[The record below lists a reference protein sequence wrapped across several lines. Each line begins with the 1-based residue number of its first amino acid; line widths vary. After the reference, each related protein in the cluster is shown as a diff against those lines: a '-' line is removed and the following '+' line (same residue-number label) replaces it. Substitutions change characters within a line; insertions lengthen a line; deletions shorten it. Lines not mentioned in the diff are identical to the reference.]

1 MRQMHATVVATPCQ
15 HARHLPVLPTCHPPA
30 HLPTCYLPSGDS
42 TYNVRRWS
50 LGSSTTTP
58 TSGASLE
65 PYPDKTLLDYLRAL
79 AAEHGDKPAL
89 LFKGATVS
97 YGRLEA
103 ESDAFGAAL
112 VALGVRK
119 GDRVAL
125 LLPNCPQ
132 FLVAEFGIWKAGG
145 IVVALNPTYSEREL
159 EQALDSTRSSLAVVL
174 TPFYERVKHVQ
185 GRTGVRHVIAT
196 SIKEYLPT
204 PLRLLFTLLKE
215 KKDGHRITPQ
225 AGDPWMWAMVRQ
237 HRGQRPSVEVT
248 PDDRAVILS
257 SGGTTG
263 TPKGVVG
270 LHRHYVAAG
279 LQLYEWTK
287 SAKQP
292 WVDNIMLPLPL
303 FHVYANVGVQP
314 MAFVGPNPLSL
325 VPNPRDIADVLA
337 TIKRVKPAFFNGVPT
352 LYTAIL
358 NHPDVRAGKVDL
370 SSIKLCFSGASALM
384 AETKKQFEAATGAR
398 SIEGYSLTEGMM
410 ACCVNPVQGTNKIGS
425 IGVPISDVQVR
436 IVDADTGTTR
446 MPAGEVG
453 EIILRAPQFMSEYW
467 NNPLE
472 TAEALRRH
480 DGETWLHSGDL
491 GYMDDDGFVFIV
503 DRKKDLI
510 KTSGFQ
516 VWPREIEEVISAPAG
531 GARGRRRRRA
541 RSGEGRGGEGL
552 GGAEAGREG
561 HRGRGA
567 GVLPRASGAL
577 QGAGPRGVP
586 HRAAQDDGRQDPAA
600 CARGG
605 GTRRDPRLTALR
617 RG

>member
-1 MRQMHATVVATPCQ
+1 MSVDRPWLE
-15 HARHLPVLPTCHPPA
+15 R
-30 HLPTCYLPSGDS
+30 YDDD
-42 TYNVRRWS
+42 VRR
-50 LGSSTTTP
+50 
-58 TSGASLE
+58 SLE
-65 PYPDKTLLDYLRAL
+65 PYPDKTLLDYLSAL
-79 AAEHGDKPAL
+79 ASDHGGKPAL

-112 VALGVRK
+112 AAMGLRK

-132 FLVAEFGIWKAGG
+132 FLIAEFGVWKAGG
-145 IVVALNPTYSEREL
+145 IVVALNPTYSEREI
-159 EQALDSTRSSLAVVL
+159 EQALDSTRASVVVVL
-174 TPFYERVKHVQ
+174 TPFYERVKRVQ
-185 GRTGVRHVIAT
+185 GRTGVRKVIPT
-196 SIKEYLPT
+196 SIKDYLPT

-225 AGDPWMWAMVRQ
+225 PDDPWMWALLRS
-237 HRGQRPSVEVT
+237 HRGQRPSVEVA
-248 PDDRAVILS
+248 PGDRAVILS

-287 SAKQP
+287 SAKKP

-325 VPNPRDIADVLA
+325 VPNPRDIDDVLA

-352 LYTAIL
+352 LYNAIL
-358 NHPDVRAGKVDL
+358 NHPEVRAGKVDL

-398 SIEGYSLTEGMM
+398 IIEGYSLTEGMM
-410 ACCVNPVQGTNKIGS
+410 ACCVNPVRGTNKIGS
-425 IGVPISDVQVR
+425 IGMPIPDVQVR
-436 IVDADTGTTR
+436 IVDAEDGTAP
-446 MPAGEVG
+446 MPTGEVG
-453 EIILRAPQFMSEYW
+453 ELILRAPQYMAEYW

-472 TAEALRRH
+472 TADTLRQH
-480 DGETWLHSGDL
+480 DGETWLYTGDL
-491 GYMDDDGFVFIV
+491 AYMDEDGYLFLV

-516 VWPREIEEVISAPAG
+516 VWPREIEEVISALPAVLEVGVAGVPDPMKGEIAKAWVVLKPGASATEDDVRAYCRERLAPYKVPGRVEFRTELPKTMVGKILRRALAADERGAPAG
-531 GARGRRRRRA
+531 R
-541 RSGEGRGGEGL
+541 
-552 GGAEAGREG
+552 
-561 HRGRGA
+561 
-567 GVLPRASGAL
+567 
-577 QGAGPRGVP
+577 
-586 HRAAQDDGRQDPAA
+586 
-600 CARGG
+600 
-605 GTRRDPRLTALR
+605 
-617 RG
+617 

>member
-1 MRQMHATVVATPCQ
+1 MSAVKPW
-15 HARHLPVLPTCHPPA
+15 LA
-30 HLPTCYLPSGDS
+30 HYDDDVKP
-42 TYNVRRWS
+42 S
-50 LGSSTTTP
+50 LG
-58 TSGASLE
+58 
-65 PYPDKTLLDYLRAL
+65 PYPDKTLLDYLRTL
-79 AAEHGDKPAL
+79 AAEHGGKPAL

-112 VALGVRK
+112 VAMGVRK

-132 FLVAEFGIWKAGG
+132 FLVAEFGVWKAGG
-145 IVVALNPTYSEREL
+145 IVVALNPTYAEREL
-159 EQALDSTRSSLAVVL
+159 EQALDSTRSTLAVVL
-174 TPFYERVKHVQ
+174 TPFYERVRRVQ
-185 GRTGVRHVIAT
+185 GRTGVRTIIPT
-196 SIKEYLPT
+196 SIKDYLPT

-225 AGDPWMWAMVRQ
+225 ADDPWMWALLRT
-237 HRGQRPSVEVT
+237 HRGQRPPVT
-248 PDDRAVILS
+248 VGPDDRAVILS

-292 WVDNIMLPLPL
+292 WVDNVMLPLPL

-325 VPNPRDIADVLA
+325 VPNPRDIDDLLA
-337 TIKRVKPAFFNGVPT
+337 TIKRVKPAFFNGVPS

-398 SIEGYSLTEGMM
+398 LIEGYSLTEGMM
-410 ACCVNPVQGTNKIGS
+410 ACCVNPVKGPNKIGS
-425 IGVPISDVQVR
+425 IGMPISDVQVR
-436 IVDADTGTTR
+436 IVNADTGTTS
-446 MPAGEVG
+446 MPTGEVG
-453 EIILRAPQFMSEYW
+453 EMILRAPQFMSEYW

-472 TAEALRRH
+472 TAEALRDH
-480 DGETWLHSGDL
+480 DGETWLHTGDL
-491 GYMDDDGFVFIV
+491 AYMDEDGYLFIV

-516 VWPREIEEVISAPAG
+516 VWPREIEEVISALPAVLEVG
-531 GARGRRRRRA
+531 V
-541 RSGEGRGGEGL
+541 
-552 GGAEAGREG
+552 
-561 HRGRGA
+561 A
-567 GVLPRASGAL
+567 GVPDAVKGEVAKAWVVLKPGERATEDEVRAYCRERLAPYKVPGRVEFRKELPKTMVGKILRRMLVAED
-577 QGAGPRGVP
+577 
-586 HRAAQDDGRQDPAA
+586 RAATSG
-600 CARGG
+600 
-605 GTRRDPRLTALR
+605 
-617 RG
+617 

>member
-1 MRQMHATVVATPCQ
+1 MS
-15 HARHLPVLPTCHPPA
+15 PA
-30 HLPTCYLPSGDS
+30 PWLAHYDS
-42 TYNVRRWS
+42 DVR
-50 LGSSTTTP
+50 P
-58 TSGASLE
+58 SLE
-65 PYPDKTLLDYLRAL
+65 PYPEKTLLDYLKAL

-97 YGRLEA
+97 YARLEA

-112 VALGVRK
+112 AAMGVRK

-125 LLPNCPQ
+125 VLPNCPQ
-132 FLVAEFGIWKAGG
+132 FLIAEFGVWKAGG

-159 EQALDSTRSSLAVVL
+159 EQALDTTRSSLVVVL
-174 TPFYERVKHVQ
+174 TPFYERVKRVQ

-196 SIKEYLPT
+196 SIKEYLPA
-204 PLRLLFTLLKE
+204 PLRMLFTLLKE
-215 KKDGHRITPQ
+215 KKEGHRITPQ
-225 AGDPWMWAMVRQ
+225 AGDPWMGAMLRS
-237 HRGQRPSVEVT
+237 HRGQRPSVDVS

-287 SAKQP
+287 SAKKP

-303 FHVYANVGVQP
+303 FHVYANIGVQP

-325 VPNPRDIADVLA
+325 IPNPRDINDLLA

-358 NHPDVRAGKVDL
+358 NHPDVRAGKVEL

-398 SIEGYSLTEGMM
+398 IIEGYSLTEGMM
-410 ACCVNPVQGTNKIGS
+410 ACTVNPVQGTNKIGS
-425 IGVPISDVQVR
+425 IGMPLPDVQVR
-436 IVDADTGTTR
+436 IVDADTGTTP
-446 MPAGEVG
+446 MPTGEVG
-453 EIILRAPQFMSEYW
+453 EMILRAPQYMAEYW

-472 TAEALRRH
+472 TAEALRAH
-480 DGETWLHSGDL
+480 DGETWLHTGDL
-491 GYMDDDGFVFIV
+491 AYMDEDGYLFIV

-516 VWPREIEEVISAPAG
+516 VWPREIEEVISALPSVLEVGVAG
-531 GARGRRRRRA
+531 VPDPVKGEVAKAWVVLKPGATATEDEVRAYCRERLAPYKVPGRVEFRTELPKTMVGKILRRA
-541 RSGEGRGGEGL
+541 L
-552 GGAEAGREG
+552 A
-561 HRGRGA
+561 
-567 GVLPRASGAL
+567 ASE
-577 QGAGPRGVP
+577 
-586 HRAAQDDGRQDPAA
+586 RAAS
-600 CARGG
+600 
-605 GTRRDPRLTALR
+605 
-617 RG
+617 